1 MTAVLPI
8 SAEPAAIPQEEARPG
23 RWRRMPTKAKVGAV
37 LLGLFVLAGVIGPF
51 VALYDPSFQNPS
63 PSLSLHAPYGAHLL
77 GTTQSGQDV
86 LSQLL
91 VGIRLTL
98 ELAFIVGVVAT
109 IVGVVATVLSVIV
122 GVTAAFLGGVWDEVL
137 SLLTNVVLVI
147 PALPLLIVL
156 LGYFQTKGQTATIL
170 VLSLLSWPWGAR
182 VIRAQTLAIRNR
194 DFIAAARET
203 GEKTWRII
211 GWEIVPNEVS
221 LIAASFVNTVLY
233 AIGASVALAFIGV
246 TNLNSWSLGT
256 MLYWAQSQQA
266 LQLGA
271 WWWFVPPG
279 LAVAL
284 IGTGL
289 VLLNTGIE
297 GTMLYWAQ
305 SQQALQLGAWWWFV
319 PPGLAVALIGTGLVL
334 LNTGIDELGNPRLRD
349 AASASRIAGRWLP
362 PANPTPVLGDVSRG
376 RGRLAGFLHS
386 FSRSSLLDETE
397 GGRAR

>member
-8 SAEPAAIPQEEARPG
+8 SAEPAALPQEEARPG
-23 RWRRMPTKAKVGAV
+23 RWRRMPTKAKVGAI

-51 VALYDPSFQNPS
+51 VAPYDPSFQNPS
-63 PSLSLHAPYGAHLL
+63 PALSLHAPYGAHLL

-91 VGIRLTL
+91 TGIRLTL
-98 ELAFIVGVVAT
+98 ELAFFVGL
-109 IVGVVATVLSVIV
+109 VATVLSVIV

-156 LGYFQTKGQTATIL
+156 LGYLQTKGQTATIL

-182 VIRAQTLAIRNR
+182 VVRAQTLAIRNR
-194 DFIAAARET
+194 DFISAARET

-211 GWEIVPNEVS
+211 GYEIVPNEVS

-271 WWWFVPPG
+271 WWWFIPPG
-279 LAVAL
+279 AGRGAHRHRPGPAEHRDRRARQPAAARRGQRQPDRRPLAPPGRSHARARRRL
-284 IGTGL
+284 AAPRPAGRLPAL
-289 VLLNTGIE
+289 VLP
-297 GTMLYWAQ
+297 
-305 SQQALQLGAWWWFV
+305 QL
-319 PPGLAVALIGTGLVL
+319 
-334 LNTGIDELGNPRLRD
+334 
-349 AASASRIAGRWLP
+349 
-362 PANPTPVLGDVSRG
+362 
-376 RGRLAGFLHS
+376 
-386 FSRSSLLDETE
+386 
-397 GGRAR
+397 AR

>member
-8 SAEPAAIPQEEARPG
+8 SAEPAALPTEEVRRG
-23 RWRRMPTKAKVGAV
+23 RWRRMPPKAKAGAI
-37 LLGLFVLAGVIGPF
+37 LLGLFVLAAIIGPM
-51 VALYDPSFQNPS
+51 VTPYDPSFQNPS
-63 PSLSLHAPYGAHLL
+63 PDLSLHAPYSAHLL

-98 ELAFIVGVVAT
+98 ELAFFVGVVAT
-109 IVGVVATVLSVIV
+109 ALAVIV
-122 GVTAAFLGGVWDEVL
+122 GVTSAFLGGVWDEVL
-137 SLLTNVVLVI
+137 SLLTNVFLVI

-156 LGYFQTKGQTATIL
+156 LGYLQTKGETATIL
-170 VLSLLSWPWGAR
+170 VLALLGWPWGAR
-182 VIRAQTLAIRNR
+182 VVRAQTLAIRNR
-194 DFIAAARET
+194 DFISAARET
-203 GEKTWRII
+203 GEKTWRILAF
-211 GWEIVPNEVS
+211 EIVPNEVS

-284 IGTGL
+284 IG
-289 VLLNTGIE
+289 
-297 GTMLYWAQ
+297 
-305 SQQALQLGAWWWFV
+305 
-319 PPGLAVALIGTGLVL
+319 
-334 LNTGIDELGNPRLRD
+334 
-349 AASASRIAGRWLP
+349 AGW
-362 PANPTPVLGDVSRG
+362 SC
-376 RGRLAGFLHS
+376 
-386 FSRSSLLDETE
+386 
-397 GGRAR
+397 

>member
-1 MTAVLPI
+1 MTVVLPI
-8 SAEPAAIPQEEARPG
+8 SAEPAAIPQEEVRRG
-23 RWRRMPTKAKVGAV
+23 RWRRMPPKAKVGAI
-37 LLGLFVLAGVIGPF
+37 LLGLFVLAGIIGPF
-51 VALYDPSFQNPS
+51 VAPYDPSFQNPS
-63 PSLSLHAPYGAHLL
+63 PALSLHAPYGAHLL

-98 ELAFIVGVVAT
+98 ELAF

-211 GWEIVPNEVS
+211 TWEIVPNEVS

-256 MLYWAQSQQA
+256 ILYWA
-266 LQLGA
+266 
-271 WWWFVPPG
+271 
-279 LAVAL
+279 
-284 IGTGL
+284 
-289 VLLNTGIE
+289 E
-297 GTMLYWAQ
+297 

-397 GGRAR
+397 GGQTR

>member
-1 MTAVLPI
+1 MTVVLPI
-8 SAEPAAIPQEEARPG
+8 SAEPAAIPREDARPG
-23 RWRRMPTKAKVGAV
+23 RWRRMPTKAKVGAI
-37 LLGLFVLAGVIGPF
+37 LLGLFVLAGIIGPF
-51 VALYDPSFQNPS
+51 VTPYDPSFQNPS
-63 PSLSLHAPYGAHLL
+63 PALSLHAPYGAHLL

-91 VGIRLTL
+91 TGIRLTL
-98 ELAFIVGVVAT
+98 ELAFFVGL
-109 IVGVVATVLSVIV
+109 VATVLSVIV

-147 PALPLLIVL
+147 PALPLL
-156 LGYFQTKGQTATIL
+156 
-170 VLSLLSWPWGAR
+170 SLLSWPWGAR

-194 DFIAAARET
+194 DFISAARET

-284 IGTGL
+284 IG
-289 VLLNTGIE
+289 
-297 GTMLYWAQ
+297 A
-305 SQQALQLGAWWWFV
+305 
-319 PPGLAVALIGTGLVL
+319 GLVL

-349 AASASRIAGRWLP
+349 AASASRIAGHWLP
-362 PANPTPVLGDVSRG
+362 PADPTPVLGDASQRRG
-376 RGRLAGFLHS
+376 RVAGFLHS
-386 FSRSSLLDETE
+386 FSRSSLVDGTK
-397 GGRAR
+397 GGDAR